1 MDQEITGGAG
11 VPDAWSRI
19 WVPHRMAYIKGENK
33 PTSTTSD
40 GCPFCRIQS
49 LSDAEALIIHRAAHA
64 FVVLNL
70 YPYNAGHLLICT
82 NRHVADYTELTDS
95 ETSDVASL
103 AKKSMSVLRAA
114 SNAQG
119 FNLGINQGGIAG
131 AGVAPHFHQHVVPR
145 WGGDANF
152 MPIIGM
158 VRPMPQLLSE
168 TRELLAAEWAKQ

>member
-1 MDQEITGGAG
+1 MDEVISGGAG
-11 VPDAWSRI
+11 VPDSWSRI

-33 PTSTTSD
+33 PTSSSSD
-40 GCPFCRIQS
+40 ACPFCRIQG
-49 LSDAEALIIHRAAHA
+49 LSDEEALIIHRGVNA

-70 YPYNAGHLLICT
+70 YPYNAGHLLVCT
-82 NRHVADYTELTDS
+82 QRHIADYTELTDD
-95 ETSDVASL
+95 ETVEVAAL
-103 AKKSMSVLRAA
+103 AKKAMQVLRSA

-119 FNLGINQGGIAG
+119 FNLGINQGAIAG

-168 TRELLAAEWAKQ
+168 TRELLASEWNK

>member
-1 MDQEITGGAG
+1 MDEVVSGGAG
-11 VPDAWSRI
+11 IPDEWSRI
-19 WVPHRMAYIKGENK
+19 WVPHRMAYINGENR
-33 PTSTTSD
+33 PRTSESD
-40 GCPFCRIQS
+40 QCPFCRIQP
-49 LSDAEALIIHRAAHA
+49 LADDEALIVHRGAHA

-82 NRHVADYTELTDS
+82 NRHVADYTDLSDE
-95 ETSDVASL
+95 ETEEVAEL
-103 AKKSMSVLRAA
+103 AKKSMKVLRAA

-152 MPIIGM
+152 MPIIGR
-158 VRPMPQLLSE
+158 VRPMPQLLSQ
-168 TRELLAAEWAKQ
+168 TRDLLASKWSQL